1 MCSIVVTDTGFIDLL
16 VFCRLTFI
24 HPLSPLFHGV
34 SWNNC
39 LYCKF
44 YHLGKE
50 MLLLYQKALKKV
62 TVLIQ
67 RLFSGKNSN
76 EKKIQLTFK

>member
-1 MCSIVVTDTGFIDLL
+1 
-16 VFCRLTFI
+16 
-24 HPLSPLFHGV
+24 
-34 SWNNC
+34 
-39 LYCKF
+39 
-44 YHLGKE
+44 

-76 EKKIQLTFK
+76 EEKIQLTFK